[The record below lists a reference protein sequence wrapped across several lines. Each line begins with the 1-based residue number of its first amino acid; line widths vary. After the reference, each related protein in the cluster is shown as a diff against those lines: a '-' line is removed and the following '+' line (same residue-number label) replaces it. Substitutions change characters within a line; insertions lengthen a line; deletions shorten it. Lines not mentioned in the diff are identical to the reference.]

1 MESETIDMIIKN
13 VKIDK
18 MVFMETYI
26 CEEWLQLLKECH
38 NHCQEDKK
46 EFIYVYCLLSL
57 QEEFENEDQWALKKG
72 VTQNY
77 GFWRESSQTKVVAT
91 IKKCSGGCVSFE
103 RWKHSGI

>member
-1 MESETIDMIIKN
+1 
-13 VKIDK
+13 
-18 MVFMETYI
+18 
-26 CEEWLQLLKECH
+26 
-38 NHCQEDKK
+38 
-46 EFIYVYCLLSL
+46 
-57 QEEFENEDQWALKKG
+57 